1 LLLSISNNCVLSFFL
16 KKYEKNFTSLTID
29 FQPLNNLPQ
38 KKSKKSAKKFAE
50 LKKRRTFAP
59 ANETI
64 SALARRNNTY
74 IDIMLYSTKE
84 DLKNRV
90 KPEVNNLKI
99 G

>member
-1 LLLSISNNCVLSFFL
+1 LISSH
-16 KKYEKNFTSLTID
+16 LTIT
-29 FQPLNNLPQ
+29 F
-38 KKSKKSAKKFAE
+38 KKTSKKVVKKFAE

>member
-1 LLLSISNNCVLSFFL
+1 MFPPNPP
-16 KKYEKNFTSLTID
+16 KNSLSLTSD
-29 FQPLNNLPQ
+29 FQPLNHHPQ
-38 KKSKKSAKKFAE
+38 KNFKKTSKKVVKKFAE

-64 SALARRNNTY
+64 SALARINNTY

>member
-1 LLLSISNNCVLSFFL
+1 MIPNHLTISL
-16 KKYEKNFTSLTID
+16 KKT
-29 FQPLNNLPQ
+29 
-38 KKSKKSAKKFAE
+38 SKKSAEKFAE

-64 SALARRNNTY
+64 SALAKRKNNTY

-90 KPEVNNLKI
+90 KPEVNNLKV

>member
-1 LLLSISNNCVLSFFL
+1 M
-16 KKYEKNFTSLTID
+16 
-29 FQPLNNLPQ
+29 
-38 KKSKKSAKKFAE
+38 KKSAKKFAE

-99 G
+99 GYKKLKILTMKSLILAQDER

>member
-1 LLLSISNNCVLSFFL
+1 MISSH
-16 KKYEKNFTSLTID
+16 LTIT
-29 FQPLNNLPQ
+29 F
-38 KKSKKSAKKFAE
+38 KKTSKKVVKKFAE

-90 KPEVNNLKI
+90 KPEVTNLKI
-99 G
+99 GYKKLKILTMKSLILAQDER

>member
-1 LLLSISNNCVLSFFL
+1 MIFSH
-16 KKYEKNFTSLTID
+16 LTI
-29 FQPLNNLPQ
+29 FF
-38 KKSKKSAKKFAE
+38 KKTSKKSAKKFAE

-99 G
+99 GYKKLKILTMKSLILAQDER

>member
-1 LLLSISNNCVLSFFL
+1 M
-16 KKYEKNFTSLTID
+16 
-29 FQPLNNLPQ
+29 
-38 KKSKKSAKKFAE
+38 KKSGKKFGE

-64 SALARRNNTY
+64 GAQERRRNNTY

>member
-1 LLLSISNNCVLSFFL
+1 LIFNH
-16 KKYEKNFTSLTID
+16 LTI
-29 FQPLNNLPQ
+29 FF
-38 KKSKKSAKKFAE
+38 KKTSKKSAKKFAE